1 MGEEVV
7 MVSLHTILKWMT
19 SPRRA
24 IGLSIV
30 IASFMLLGCESDVR
44 DDCGGVG
51 GVISCVSVDR
61 IVPLDTREG
70 EATSNV
76 DAIQQSCP
84 DGELEPFTDH
94 FADITFS
101 NRQFP
106 ASTGSVS
113 GDGTQVEIDGSFL
126 LTILHYTVSYTLND
140 CPPRATGCP
149 ALTGFSASPGQTF
162 TIPNNGNTVHPFP
175 MVPLRV
181 KEEYVAEGGHLGAS
195 QFGFPFPS
203 YTATYEFTGRTD
215 FFSDEIHFQGSTEF
229 TIGSFENC
237 P

>member
-7 MVSLHTILKWMT
+7 MVSLHTILKWMA

-24 IGLSIV
+24 IGLSIL

-51 GVISCVSVDR
+51 SVISCVSVDR
-61 IVPLDTREG
+61 IVPTDGREG
-70 EATSNV
+70 AETSNV
-76 DAIQQSCP
+76 TAVATCS
-84 DGELEPFTDH
+84 DGEPAPITDH

-106 ASTGSVS
+106 ASTGDVS
-113 GDGTQVEIDGSFL
+113 GDGSQVAIDGSFL
-126 LTILHYTVSYTLND
+126 LTILHYSVSYSLND

-149 ALTGFSASPGQTF
+149 ALTGFSVSPGQTF
-162 TIPNNGNTVHPFP
+162 TIPNNGNVEHSFP

-181 KEEYVAEGGHLGAS
+181 KEEYVAEGGHLGSS

-203 YTATYEFTGRTD
+203 YTATYSFTGRTD
-215 FFSDEIHFQGSTEF
+215 FFSDEIHFEGSTEF

-237 P
+237 N